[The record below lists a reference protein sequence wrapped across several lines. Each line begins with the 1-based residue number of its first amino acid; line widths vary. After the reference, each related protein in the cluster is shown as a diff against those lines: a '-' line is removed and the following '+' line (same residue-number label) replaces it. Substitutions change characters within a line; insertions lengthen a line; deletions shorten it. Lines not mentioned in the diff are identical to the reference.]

1 LRVQDKLAAISAI
14 RVLGLS
20 LTTPFI
26 GVALEE
32 AYRVPLAQVSAY
44 YVILAAMGAA
54 GQVIGGLAS
63 DRAGRVRVMAL
74 SALTA
79 FALLA
84 AAAALASSSL
94 ALEALTSLQSFFS
107 GSFASSSTAL
117 IGDYF
122 SEHAELVKA
131 YGRVRVG
138 ANLGWALGAVV
149 GGSLYQLLG
158 LRTLLAFTSLT
169 QLSTVPLILAIREPT
184 PRSSMRL
191 EAPSGPM
198 LLFLGPTFLTFIIAG
213 LMGYPLVYYF
223 SVTLGMG
230 TALGGSLLA
239 LNGTLVVLLQDR
251 VAALASRLR
260 PSRALAAG
268 MTIYAIGYAILP
280 AVRGLPEAL
289 ADIALITAGE
299 MVALPVSSAV
309 AARLSS
315 PSSRG
320 THMGMYGLTGSVA
333 RTLSS
338 SIFAALLY
346 ALPPSEVWGVE
357 AIVAT
362 ASALGY
368 LAVLG

>member
-1 LRVQDKLAAISAI
+1 MRVQDKLAAISAI

-32 AYRVPLAQVSAY
+32 AYRASLAQVSAY
-44 YVILAAMGAA
+44 YVMLAAMGAA

-63 DRAGRVRVMAL
+63 DRAGRVRVMAF

-84 AAAALASSSL
+84 AAALASGPL

-138 ANLGWALGAVV
+138 SNLGWALGAVV

-213 LMGYPLVYYF
+213 LVGYPLVYYF

-230 TALGGSLLA
+230 TAVGGSLLA
-239 LNGTLVVLLQDR
+239 LNGALVVLLQDR

-268 MTIYAIGYAILP
+268 MAIYAIGYAILP

-309 AARLSS
+309 AARLSN

-320 THMGMYGLTGSVA
+320 THMGMYGLTGSVG

-357 AIVAT
+357 AIMAT

>member
-191 EAPSGPM
+191 EAPSGRSWP
-198 LLFLGPTFLTFIIAG
+198 
-213 LMGYPLVYYF
+213 
-223 SVTLGMG
+223 
-230 TALGGSLLA
+230 SL
-239 LNGTLVVLLQDR
+239 
-251 VAALASRLR
+251 
-260 PSRALAAG
+260 P
-268 MTIYAIGYAILP
+268 
-280 AVRGLPEAL
+280 
-289 ADIALITAGE
+289 
-299 MVALPVSSAV
+299 
-309 AARLSS
+309 
-315 PSSRG
+315 
-320 THMGMYGLTGSVA
+320 
-333 RTLSS
+333 
-338 SIFAALLY
+338 
-346 ALPPSEVWGVE
+346 
-357 AIVAT
+357 
-362 ASALGY
+362 
-368 LAVLG
+368 

>member
-1 LRVQDKLAAISAI
+1 MRRNALRVQDKLAAISAI

-84 AAAALASSSL
+84 AAAALASSPM

-117 IGDYF
+117 VGDYF

-158 LRTLLAFTSLT
+158 LRTLLAFTSMT

-191 EAPSGPM
+191 EAPSGSM
-198 LLFLGPTFLTFIIAG
+198 LLFLGPSFLTFIIAG

-239 LNGTLVVLLQDR
+239 LNGALVVLLQDR

-268 MTIYAIGYAILP
+268 MAIYAIGYAILP
-280 AVRGLPEAL
+280 AVRGAAGGPGGHSPHNGGRDGGPPGLERSGGEAQQPVL
-289 ADIALITAGE
+289 KGDPHGGVRPDRISGQDPVVLYLRGPALRA
-299 MVALPVSSAV
+299 
-309 AARLSS
+309 
-315 PSSRG
+315 PSLRG
-320 THMGMYGLTGSVA
+320 
-333 RTLSS
+333 
-338 SIFAALLY
+338 
-346 ALPPSEVWGVE
+346 
-357 AIVAT
+357 
-362 ASALGY
+362 LGR
-368 LAVLG
+368 